1 MQKRLYSFFSC
12 AVAASFILANSP
24 SGLAQDQKLKLQ
36 GIIAGRSGE
45 DLTLRTDSGDKKVTL
60 IDGTKVGSVKA
71 PLKLRRGHEGAA
83 SLVPGLRVE
92 VEGHDNG
99 QGQVIA
105 DDIKFTGDNL
115 KTAYAIQSGLA
126 PTDQKLDATGKQV
139 EANSQDILDN
149 KQQIQSTQQQTHTN
163 QQQIQANQQ
172 QIQSTQK
179 KVEGVEADTAALGKR
194 FDDFSDYDVK
204 GATTVY
210 FGINSSTLSEKAK
223 SDLSAVAAS
232 ASNVKGYLIQVAGY
246 ADSSGS
252 AAWNE
257 QLSDRRAQAVVNYLR
272 QECNV
277 QVSRVLAP
285 APMGVSQPAA
295 SNDTAKGRQE
305 NRRVEVKILV
315 NRGMSEGYTSTAALQ

>member
-1 MQKRLYSFFSC
+1 MQNRLYSFLSC
-12 AVAASFILANSP
+12 ALAASFILANSHA
-24 SGLAQDQKLKLQ
+24 GLAQDQTLKLQ

-60 IDGTKVGSVKA
+60 IDGTKVGAVKG
-71 PLKLRRGHEGAA
+71 PLKLRRGHEGTAA
-83 SLVPGLRVE
+83 LVPGLRVE
-92 VEGHDNG
+92 VKGHDNG

-105 DDIKFTGDNL
+105 DDIKFTGDDL
-115 KTAYAIQSGLA
+115 KTAYAIQSGLV
-126 PTDQKLDATGKQV
+126 PTDQKLEATDKQV
-139 EANSQDILDN
+139 EANTQDIQDN
-149 KQQIQSTQQQTHTN
+149 KQQIQSTQKQ
-163 QQQIQANQQ
+163 
-172 QIQSTQK
+172 
-179 KVEGVEADTAALGKR
+179 VEGVQADTAALGKR
-194 FDDFSDYDVK
+194 FDELSDYDVK
-204 GATTVY
+204 GETTVY
-210 FGINSSTLSEKAK
+210 FGINSARLSDKDK
-223 SDLSAVAAS
+223 SDLSDLAAS

-272 QECNV
+272 QECSV
-277 QVSRVLAP
+277 QLSRVLAP

-295 SNDTAKGRQE
+295 SNDTAKGREE

>member
-1 MQKRLYSFFSC
+1 MQKRLYSFFAC

-24 SGLAQDQKLKLQ
+24 RGLAQDQKLKLQ
-36 GIIAGRSGE
+36 GIVAGRSGE

-83 SLVPGLRVE
+83 ALVPGLRVE

-105 DDIKFTGDNL
+105 DDIKFTGDDL
-115 KTAYAIQSGLA
+115 KTAYAIQAGLV
-126 PTDQKLDATGKQV
+126 PTDQKLEATDKQV
-139 EANSQDILDN
+139 EANTQDILDN
-149 KQQIQSTQQQTHTN
+149 KQQIQSTQQQT
-163 QQQIQANQQ
+163 QRNQQ

-179 KVEGVEADTAALGKR
+179 QVEGVEADTAALGKR
-194 FDDFSDYDVK
+194 FDDLSDYDVK
-204 GATTVY
+204 GETTVY
-210 FGINSSTLSEKAK
+210 FGINSASLSDKAK
-223 SDLSAVAAS
+223 SDLSDLAAS

-277 QVSRVLAP
+277 QLSRVLAP

>member
-1 MQKRLYSFFSC
+1 MQKRLYSFFAC

-24 SGLAQDQKLKLQ
+24 RGLAQDQRLKLQ
-36 GIIAGRSGE
+36 GIVAGRSGE

-83 SLVPGLRVE
+83 ALVPGLRVE

-105 DDIKFTGDNL
+105 DDIKFTGDDL

-126 PTDQKLDATGKQV
+126 PTDQKLEATGKQV
-139 EANSQDILDN
+139 EANTQDIVDN
-149 KQQIQSTQQQTHTN
+149 KQQIQSN
-163 QQQIQANQQ
+163 QQQIMANGQ

-179 KVEGVEADTAALGKR
+179 QVEGVEADTAALGKR
-194 FDDFSDYDVK
+194 FDDLSDYDVK
-204 GATTVY
+204 GETTVY
-210 FGINSSTLSEKAK
+210 FSINSASLSDKAK
-223 SDLSAVAAS
+223 SDLSDLAAS

-277 QVSRVLAP
+277 QLSRVLAP

>member
-12 AVAASFILANSP
+12 ALAASFILANSP

-36 GIIAGRSGE
+36 GIVAGRSGE

-71 PLKLRRGHEGAA
+71 PLKLRRGHEGTAA
-83 SLVPGLRVE
+83 LVPGLRVE
-92 VEGHDNG
+92 VKGHDNG

-105 DDIKFTGDNL
+105 DDIKFTGDDL

-126 PTDQKLDATGKQV
+126 PTDQKLEATDKQV
-139 EANSQDILDN
+139 EANTQDILDN
-149 KQQIQSTQQQTHTN
+149 KQQIQSTQQQT
-163 QQQIQANQQ
+163 QRNQQ

-179 KVEGVEADTAALGKR
+179 QVEGVEADTAALGKR
-194 FDDFSDYDVK
+194 FDDLSDYDVK
-204 GATTVY
+204 GETTVY
-210 FGINSSTLSEKAK
+210 FGINSASLSDKAK
-223 SDLSAVAAS
+223 SDLSDLAAS

-277 QVSRVLAP
+277 QLSRVLAP

>member
-1 MQKRLYSFFSC
+1 MQKRLYSFFAC

-24 SGLAQDQKLKLQ
+24 RGLAQDQKLKLQ
-36 GIIAGRSGE
+36 GIVAGRSGE

-83 SLVPGLRVE
+83 ALVPGLRVE

-105 DDIKFTGDNL
+105 DDIKFTGDDL

-126 PTDQKLDATGKQV
+126 PTDQKLEATGKQV
-139 EANSQDILDN
+139 VANTQDIVDN
-149 KQQIQSTQQQTHTN
+149 KQQIQSN
-163 QQQIQANQQ
+163 QQQIMANGQ

-179 KVEGVEADTAALGKR
+179 QVEGVEADTAALGKR
-194 FDDFSDYDVK
+194 FDDLSDYDVK
-204 GATTVY
+204 GETTVY
-210 FGINSSTLSEKAK
+210 FGINSASLSDKAK
-223 SDLSAVAAS
+223 SDLSDLAAS

-277 QVSRVLAP
+277 QLSRVLAP

-315 NRGMSEGYTSTAALQ
+315 NRGLSEGYTSTAALQ

>member
-1 MQKRLYSFFSC
+1 MQKKLYSFFAC

-60 IDGTKVGSVKA
+60 IDGTKVGAVKG
-71 PLKLRRGHEGAA
+71 PLKLRRGHEGTAA
-83 SLVPGLRVE
+83 LVPGLRVE
-92 VEGHDNG
+92 VKGHDNG

-105 DDIKFTGDNL
+105 DDIKFTGDDL
-115 KTAYAIQSGLA
+115 KTAYAIQSGLV
-126 PTDQKLDATGKQV
+126 PTDQKLEATDKQV
-139 EANSQDILDN
+139 EANTQDIQDN
-149 KQQIQSTQQQTHTN
+149 KQQIQSTQQQTQH
-163 QQQIQANQQ
+163 NQQ

-179 KVEGVEADTAALGKR
+179 QVEGVEADTAALGKR
-194 FDDFSDYDVK
+194 FDDLSDYDVK
-204 GATTVY
+204 GETTVY
-210 FGINSSTLSEKAK
+210 FGINSARLSDKAK
-223 SDLSAVAAS
+223 SDLSALAAN

-277 QVSRVLAP
+277 QLSRVLAP

-295 SNDTAKGRQE
+295 SNDTAKGREE